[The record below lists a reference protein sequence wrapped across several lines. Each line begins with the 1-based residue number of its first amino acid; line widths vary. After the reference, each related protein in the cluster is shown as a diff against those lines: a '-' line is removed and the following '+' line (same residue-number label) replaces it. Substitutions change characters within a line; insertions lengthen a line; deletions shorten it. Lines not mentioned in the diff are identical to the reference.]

1 MRMIASLLLA
11 AVVLTAAEPSRPQG
25 AGLYGVWISAERG
38 ASIDR
43 LLPYLRGGQAVAD
56 WSEVERE
63 EGRYDFSRLD
73 EALAQQA
80 RQQRFCTIQINASGH
95 PDYLYRRVPVL
106 GKFVA
111 GPVRANPRGQLQYWH
126 PDYVAAYDRLLRAF
140 AAHFKASPHR
150 AWILGVRLN
159 WNALSTEHTDVPP
172 EFRQPSV
179 WLSPPGAKP
188 HPVPYSQAVR
198 DEYQGRI
205 LATYLEA
212 FPPEIRIF
220 SRNNALASEHLAP
233 LLVPKVEQGKIGLFH
248 TSTEME
254 PRGAGGERQYKTF
267 LDYCRN
273 GKSVCYAEPWADA
286 EGHHG
291 GKKDPRWCSP
301 AQWNYWML
309 LANLHC
315 GVSYVAVYG
324 ADLQRA
330 ADPEFKAAFDL
341 VDRYAGYH
349 ASPSAS
355 PGAWVA
361 FREGDSMK
369 GDYTFLMERVSG
381 GAPVKNAGPDGQRYG
396 AWARKLGAKESM
408 VLRLNPLFAA
418 SLAGK
423 TCEVRVIY
431 LDEAGAPLLL
441 EAGGR
446 TEKLP
451 RGGTGRWITH
461 TLRSPR
467 EPGDIRISAVDG
479 GTLHW
484 VEVIR

>member
-1 MRMIASLLLA
+1 MIAPLLLA

-63 EGRYDFSRLD
+63 DGRYDFSRLD

-188 HPVPYSQAVR
+188 HPVPYSQTVR

-220 SRNNALASEHLAP
+220 SRNNALASEHLTP
-233 LLVPKVEQGKIGLFH
+233 LLRYQKWNRERSACFTPRRRWSRAEREASVNTKRF
-248 TSTEME
+248 STIAVTESRFAT
-254 PRGAGGERQYKTF
+254 PNPGPTRKAIT
-267 LDYCRN
+267 
-273 GKSVCYAEPWADA
+273 
-286 EGHHG
+286 
-291 GKKDPRWCSP
+291 
-301 AQWNYWML
+301 
-309 LANLHC
+309 
-315 GVSYVAVYG
+315 VAK
-324 ADLQRA
+324 RI
-330 ADPEFKAAFDL
+330 
-341 VDRYAGYH
+341 R
-349 ASPSAS
+349 
-355 PGAWVA
+355 
-361 FREGDSMK
+361 
-369 GDYTFLMERVSG
+369 
-381 GAPVKNAGPDGQRYG
+381 
-396 AWARKLGAKESM
+396 
-408 VLRLNPLFAA
+408 
-418 SLAGK
+418 
-423 TCEVRVIY
+423 
-431 LDEAGAPLLL
+431 AGARPRS
-441 EAGGR
+441 GTTGCCWR
-446 TEKLP
+446 TF
-451 RGGTGRWITH
+451 I
-461 TLRSPR
+461 
-467 EPGDIRISAVDG
+467 AA
-479 GTLHW
+479 
-484 VEVIR
+484 